1 MSENTAPART
11 SFLLSSGVLVIALA
25 AVFLVGLKV
34 AEDDEGT
41 SASRTDAQAYG
52 IVTAGQGKVTA
63 TPDQLTFNASV
74 TNTRPTTSAA
84 LTASN
89 ADVAAVTAAA
99 RKAGIDPKDIE
110 TTALSVRPKYRY
122 DRTGSHLTGY
132 SANQRLQILVRTLD
146 DAGKVISAVTDAGGN
161 SVNVSSIKLSLS
173 NRDALIDEARSEA
186 VAKSKASAEAIA
198 QAAGR
203 KVGKLEYV
211 QEVDPNNGRGYD
223 AYAEKY
229 DFGMEQDVV
238 GLSAAALPSVP
249 IAPGEQDVTVTV
261 QVRWSVAQ

>member
-11 SFLLSSGVLVIALA
+11 SLVLSAGVAVIALA

-34 AEDDEGT
+34 AEDDDSKPASGT
-41 SASRTDAQAYG
+41 TDAQAYG

-99 RKAGIDPKDIE
+99 KKAGIDPKDIE

-161 SVNVSSIKLSLS
+161 SVNISSIKLTLS

-186 VAKSKASAEAIA
+186 VAKSRASADAIA
-198 QAAGR
+198 KAAGR
-203 KVGKLEYV
+203 EVGKLEYV

-223 AYAEKY
+223 PYAAKY
-229 DFGMEQDVV
+229 DFGTAQDSV
-238 GLSAAALPSVP
+238 GLSAALPSVP
-249 IAPGEQDVTVTV
+249 ISAGEQDVTVTV